1 MPFTPDRFFTRVTQI
16 DIERYR
22 VPWREMRAH
31 RFGQHASAARYPP
44 GSDDIRAWLKALS
57 AAGVRVCILTNNW
70 HHGAHEWA
78 QRLGLPIVSHAIK
91 PLPFAYALA
100 LRKMGAR
107 RRETL
112 CIGDQLITDVEWAF
126 HAHAG
131 VYGRAARFGRSE
143 AHVAFAPCG
152 SAVHEEYAPREI
164 MHRWP
169 PQGRPFFPY
178 ARCFRAKFRCAKVS
192 LCHVL
197 ESLRKMRYVARCG
210 ATMEYMTAGGVA
222 WRKLGC
228 HC

>member
-1 MPFTPDRFFTRVTQI
+1 MPFTLIDSFTRVTQI

-112 CIGDQLITDVEWAF
+112 CIGDQLITDVGGHF
-126 HAHAG
+126 MHMP
-131 VYGRAARFGRSE
+131 VYMVEPLVSVDLKHTLLLRHVE
-143 AHVAFAPCG
+143 ALFMKNTHP
-152 SAVHEEYAPREI
+152 E
-164 MHRWP
+164 
-169 PQGRPFFPY
+169 
-178 ARCFRAKFRCAKVS
+178 K
-192 LCHVL
+192 
-197 ESLRKMRYVARCG
+197 
-210 ATMEYMTAGGVA
+210 
-222 WRKLGC
+222 
-228 HC
+228 